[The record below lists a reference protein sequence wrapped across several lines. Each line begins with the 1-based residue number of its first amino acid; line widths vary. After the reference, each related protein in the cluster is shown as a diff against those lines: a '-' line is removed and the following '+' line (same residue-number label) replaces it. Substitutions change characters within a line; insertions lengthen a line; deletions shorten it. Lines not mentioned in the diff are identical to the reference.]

1 MAGNRVTSEKMRRGN
16 LGLHS
21 LVSNVESEVFYQT
34 RGFQENRLFHSSFPS
49 AWLSIVE

>member
-21 LVSNVESEVFYQT
+21 LVSNVESEVFIKHEASKRIGYFT
-34 RGFQENRLFHSSFPS
+34 RRFQVPGS
-49 AWLSIVE
+49 V